1 MESKMSTHKTITQS
15 SGHSI
20 DNVISMLLL
29 VHATHNIIP
38 DYCTYNTALVC

>member
-1 MESKMSTHKTITQS
+1 MSTHEIITQL

-29 VHATHNIIP
+29 AHATHNIIP
-38 DYCTYNTALVC
+38 DYCNYNTALVC

>member
-1 MESKMSTHKTITQS
+1 MLTHKIITQS

-29 VHATHNIIP
+29 AHATHNIIP
-38 DYCTYNTALVC
+38 VIGLIIMDYPPLES